1 MRKILAITLGGKEIP
16 SSNFRFRCYYPYLE
30 KNGFSVKEINGKQ
43 IFIPQLPNIPKIQGL
58 VNILGLKNFFIQR
71 NLRYFEKEVEKSDI
85 IWVNKEL
92 RPEFLDIVKKYSKP
106 IIFDIDDAI
115 WIGAEEYIKENL
127 SLADTIIVGNSYL
140 AEEVG
145 KRSRAEIK
153 IIPTTIELN
162 EYPEKRRE
170 EKGKPFRVG
179 WLGSYFT
186 NEYIAEMAP
195 ILVEF
200 LKGKNAELYI
210 ISAKMESLEALF
222 PEKTIFKEWSETSY
236 IEEISKLDVGIMPM
250 PNTEWV
256 KGKCSFKM
264 LQYMGAFVPVVVS
277 PYGMN
282 AEVLAQGNCG
292 IGVTSS
298 EEWKNAL
305 ERLYENTEEARSM
318 GEMGRKIVEE
328 KYSTSKNADS
338 LIKVFEKF

>member
-1 MRKILAITLGGKEIP
+1 MRKVLAITLGGKEIP

-30 KNGFSVKEINGKQ
+30 KKGFSVKEINIKQ
-43 IFIPQLPNIPKIQGL
+43 IFIPKLPNIPKIQGI
-58 VNILGLKNFFIQR
+58 VNVLGLKDFFIQR
-71 NLRYFEKEVEKSDI
+71 NLASFEKEVEKSDI

-92 RPEFLDIVKKYSKP
+92 RPELLNIIKKYSKP
-106 IIFDIDDAI
+106 VIFDIDDAI
-115 WIGAEEYIKENL
+115 WIGSEEHIKENL
-127 SLADTIIVGNSYL
+127 SVADTVIVGNHYL
-140 AEEVG
+140 AEEIS
-145 KRSRAEIK
+145 KRCTAKIK

-162 EYPEKRRE
+162 EYPDTRRE

-200 LKGKNAELYI
+200 LKDKNAELYI

-282 AEVLAQGNCG
+282 EEVLAQGNCG
-292 IGVTSS
+292 IGVKDN
-298 EEWKNAL
+298 EEWKAAL
-305 ERLYENTEEARSM
+305 ERLYKNTEEAHTM
-318 GEMGRKIVEE
+318 GEIGRKIVEE
-328 KYSTSKNADS
+328 KYSTSKNAD
-338 LIKVFEKF
+338 LLLEIFEKI